1 VSHWVEKEGGGGGG
15 VDSAIQQHRHVAG
28 RRINTGGGA
37 PQVRVGAGGGTGSA
51 AEATSG
57 QWVVGGAVEG
67 GLWRGGEEEDDVG
80 VSRYGYRMMGCR

>member
-1 VSHWVEKEGGGGGG
+1 VEGWTARYSSTATSPVGGLTP
-15 VDSAIQQHRHVAG
+15 VA
-28 RRINTGGGA
+28 A
-37 PQVRVGAGGGTGSA
+37 PPKLGLVLGGGGTGSA